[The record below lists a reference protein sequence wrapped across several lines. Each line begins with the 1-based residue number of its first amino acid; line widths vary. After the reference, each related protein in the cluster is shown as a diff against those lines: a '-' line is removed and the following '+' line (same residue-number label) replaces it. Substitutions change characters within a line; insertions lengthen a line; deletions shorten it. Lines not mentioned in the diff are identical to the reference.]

1 MSDEPTDPV
10 EEIDL
15 KPGILSVPTEWSA
28 PIVNANSFIIS
39 QQMSDLSQTNSMSS
53 SEDFNVQTL

>member
-15 KPGILSVPTEWSA
+15 QPGILSVPTEWSA
-28 PIVNANSFIIS
+28 PIVNANSILIP
-39 QQMSDLSQTNSMSS
+39 QQLSDLSRTNSMTS
-53 SEDFNVQTL
+53 SEDYNVQTL